1 VACQRKPIAIVDDDE
16 DVLDA
21 TAGFLES
28 LGYQTVS
35 FNSGEAFLAYPDR
48 TRIFCLLTDVN
59 MPGLSGLELQAALRS
74 IDPSVPVIMMTALR
88 DDELRQRAILGG
100 ARELLRKPVM
110 ADDLIRCLE
119 SVER

>member
-1 VACQRKPIAIVDDDE
+1 MACQRKPIAIVDDDE

-35 FNSGEAFLAYPDR
+35 FNSAEAFLASPDR
-48 TRIFCLLTDVN
+48 TCIFCLLTDVN
-59 MPGLSGLELQAALRS
+59 MPGLSGLELQATLKS

-119 SVER
+119 SVEP

>member
-1 VACQRKPIAIVDDDE
+1 MACQRKPIAIVDDDE

-48 TRIFCLLTDVN
+48 TCILCLLTDVN